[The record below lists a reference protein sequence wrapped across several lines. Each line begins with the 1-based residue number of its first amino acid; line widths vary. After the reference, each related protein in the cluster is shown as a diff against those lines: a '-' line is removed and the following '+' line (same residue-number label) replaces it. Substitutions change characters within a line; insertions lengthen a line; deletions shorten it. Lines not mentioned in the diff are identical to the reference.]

1 MFWRWLTWRAQ
12 GVTEIVSYD
21 GDFDRAPQLQRVEPY
36 ERRSIGSTE
45 EASRVRT
52 ALVRLGR
59 LPTAALLTRPDDT
72 VPEPPSGQGN
82 VDAPSL
88 G

>member
-1 MFWRWLTWRAQ
+1 MFWRWLTWRVQ
-12 GVTEIVSYD
+12 GVTEIVRYD
-21 GDFDRAPQLQRVEPY
+21 GDFDRVPQLQRVEPY
-36 ERRSIGSTE
+36 KRRSRLPE

-59 LPTAALLTRPDDT
+59 LPTAALLTRSDNT
-72 VPEPPSGQGN
+72 VPEPPPGQGN
-82 VDAPSL
+82 ADAPSL

>member
-1 MFWRWLTWRAQ
+1 MAHMEATGSNRDRELQR
-12 GVTEIVSYD
+12 
-21 GDFDRAPQLQRVEPY
+21 DFDRVPQLQRVEPY
-36 ERRSIGSTE
+36 ERRSINSTE

-72 VPEPPSGQGN
+72 VPEPPPGQGN